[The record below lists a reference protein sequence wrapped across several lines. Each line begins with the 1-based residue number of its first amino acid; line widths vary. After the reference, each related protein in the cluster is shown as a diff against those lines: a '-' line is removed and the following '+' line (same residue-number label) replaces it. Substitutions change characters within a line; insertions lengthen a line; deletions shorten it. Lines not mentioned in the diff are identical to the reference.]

1 MFGSLEVD
9 GQGQFVNG
17 NGNYQP
23 SGMVYSTLVSTPCPA
38 DNIAGTYRT
47 VTRDGM

>member
-9 GQGQFVNG
+9 GQGQFVEE
-17 NGNYQP
+17 NGNYQA
-23 SGMVYSTLVSTPCPA
+23 SGMVYSWYLESCPT